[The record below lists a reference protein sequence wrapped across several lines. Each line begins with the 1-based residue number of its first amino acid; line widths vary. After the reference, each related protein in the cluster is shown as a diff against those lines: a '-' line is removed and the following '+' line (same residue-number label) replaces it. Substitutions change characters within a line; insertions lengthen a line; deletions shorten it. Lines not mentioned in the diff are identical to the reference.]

1 MNHTCHIV
9 TYLTKEAE
17 VKRFIAQLPVTARVG
32 QGQGS
37 QVSHMG
43 VRGPSIGTVTASSKV
58 LCWQEDGNGIHN
70 QSWVL
75 GTLAPDPGTLFA
87 GLNATPTVHLMSPSL
102 LSFATFF
109 YFW

>member
-1 MNHTCHIV
+1 
-9 TYLTKEAE
+9 
-17 VKRFIAQLPVTARVG
+17 
-32 QGQGS
+32 
-37 QVSHMG
+37 MG
-43 VRGPSIGTVTASSKV
+43 GRGPSIGTVTASPKV
-58 LCWQEDGNGIHN
+58 LCWQQAGNGIHN

-87 GLNATPTVHLMSPSL
+87 GLTATPTVHHMSPSL